1 MSTKM
6 LYTNARNI

>member
-6 LYTNARNI
+6 LAKLRVH